1 MSLTDLLVRNSK
13 PKDKQYKLGDS
24 GGLYLLV
31 TPSGSKYWRCKYRVS
46 GKEKL
51 LAIGVY
57 PVITLAEARE
67 KCLQAKRLLALRID
81 PSQAK
86 KEEKIKQQINS
97 ENSFEKVADE
107 WHHNQKLSWT
117 PRHAE
122 YVARRLKANILP
134 NLGSRS
140 INEITAPELLSTLR
154 IIEAREAYDVAH
166 RMLQT
171 CGQIFRYAIA
181 TGRAERDVT
190 TDLRGALKT
199 RKVENYKRLEAK
211 ELPEFMQRL
220 EGYVGELQTKL
231 GLKLLILTFVRTGE
245 LRGAKW
251 SEIDLIK
258 NEWRIPAER
267 MKMRD
272 PHIVPLSN
280 QAIIILKQLQSMN
293 GHREHVFPNRFRP
306 LTFISENTLIY
317 AIYRMGYQNQATA
330 HGFRATASTTL
341 NEHGFRPDVIER
353 QLAHAERNKVRA
365 SYNHAQYLPERREMM
380 QWWADY
386 LDNLGSKQNE

>member
-1 MSLTDLLVRNSK
+1 M
-13 PKDKQYKLGDS
+13 
-24 GGLYLLV
+24 
-31 TPSGSKYWRCKYRVS
+31 
-46 GKEKL
+46 
-51 LAIGVY
+51 
-57 PVITLAEARE
+57 
-67 KCLQAKRLLALRID
+67 QAKRLLALRID

-107 WHHNQKLSWT
+107 WHPNQKLSWT

-181 TGRAERDVT
+181 TGRAERDIT
-190 TDLRGALKT
+190 ADLRGALKT
-199 RKVENYKRLEAK
+199 RKTENYARLDAK
-211 ELPEFMQRL
+211 ELPEFMQDL
-220 EGYVGELQTKL
+220 EEYVGELQTKL
-231 GLKLLILTFVRTGE
+231 ALRFLILTFVRTGE

-251 SEIDLIK
+251 SEIDFVK

-272 PHIVPLSN
+272 PHHLQTSRN
-280 QAIIILKQLQSMN
+280 NILLLPIKFL
-293 GHREHVFPNRFRP
+293 
-306 LTFISENTLIY
+306 
-317 AIYRMGYQNQATA
+317 AK
-330 HGFRATASTTL
+330 L
-341 NEHGFRPDVIER
+341 NI
-353 QLAHAERNKVRA
+353 
-365 SYNHAQYLPERREMM
+365 
-380 QWWADY
+380 
-386 LDNLGSKQNE
+386 